1 MKVLVSDNLSATGV
15 DILKKESGLE
25 VDVKYSSDLY
35 ALFGGFGL
43 QMVEKTRRAFRY
55 GKIE

>member
-25 VDVKYSSDLY
+25 VDVKT
-35 ALFGGFGL
+35 GL
-43 QMVEKTRRAFRY
+43 SKEELIAIIPEYDGLHRA
-55 GKIE
+55 